1 MCHSMKEMIYVL
13 VFVALYSE
21 WNIVFGEEVPL
32 ADACTGRGTRMA
44 SECGTVWRSAVNI
57 VLNLT
62 LACRGVTPP
71 CCRSVVEMQRST
83 LLQ

>member
-1 MCHSMKEMIYVL
+1 MSQYEGSDLCAG
-13 VFVALYSE
+13 FVALYCE

-57 VLNLT
+57 DSAVLNLT
-62 LACRGVTPP
+62 LACRGVTRP
-71 CCRSVVEMQRST
+71 CSRSVMEM
-83 LLQ
+83 